1 MEDQGRDCILL
12 LVLQFSL
19 CRVACKLD
27 RLTWKNSHF
36 CFSSGLNANY
46 SVPCLISCSGLIVL
60 RSRFLWGGFKP
71 GAPWIGCMRADIF
84 VLIFYSHF
92 FFLSVSFFPPTLEPF
107 IRSWMKDTS
116 YRSQVDCALWGDAEP
131 TVHMCRF
138 LGRGSAS
145 LFGSQKRPEPS
156 KIKDHCTEGR
166 ACFRHLLG
174 FSFACPSA
182 LCGSLL
188 FSHLHLECKY
198 FLKNSKCVL
207 QERNSLL
214 RISWWRILES

>member
-1 MEDQGRDCILL
+1 MQTFLCL
-12 LVLQFSL
+12 FSIH
-19 CRVACKLD
+19 
-27 RLTWKNSHF
+27 T
-36 CFSSGLNANY
+36 FS
-46 SVPCLISCSGLIVL
+46 
-60 RSRFLWGGFKP
+60 
-71 GAPWIGCMRADIF
+71 
-84 VLIFYSHF
+84 
-92 FFLSVSFFPPTLEPF
+92 FFLFVSFFPPTLEPF

-116 YRSQVDCALWGDAEP
+116 YRSQVDCALWGEAEP

-198 FLKNSKCVL
+198 FLKNSKSCLSESWCKRFEKVAAKRFLPISKQTNKEGNNRLGNRYCV
-207 QERNSLL
+207 
-214 RISWWRILES
+214 